1 MIRTTLTAIQC
12 LRSSAMP
19 RCGGLG
25 NLKPANQKVQNIC
38 NTFKEQVTQ
47 KSGLNFD
54 TFQAVSY
61 KTQVVQGT
69 NYFIKVHV
77 GGDQYLHLR
86 IYDNLPC
93 YNEEMSLTAFQV
105 GKTEHE
111 EIVHFEP
118 KYDDDD
124 N

>member
-1 MIRTTLTAIQC
+1 
-12 LRSSAMP
+12 MP